1 MVIIVNYR
9 KPIKIV
15 FIIILAIIV
24 LLAAYPG
31 IRNMGLILYMGR
43 ANQKY
48 WDMVDDICSKDF
60 DWVDENDEFTL
71 SLVSSSQYGVLTNK
85 ENNNF
90 VKFVFS
96 IGAVNFRNDADE
108 SLGWAYLS
116 YNEEKQKIVL
126 EIDWFEE
133 KGVFLK
139 EDLLIQEGTVLSF
152 YCQKLE

>member
-1 MVIIVNYR
+1 
-9 KPIKIV
+9 
-15 FIIILAIIV
+15 
-24 LLAAYPG
+24 
-31 IRNMGLILYMGR
+31 MGLILNMGR

-116 YNEEKQKIVL
+116 YNEEKQKIIL

>member
-1 MVIIVNYR
+1 
-9 KPIKIV
+9 
-15 FIIILAIIV
+15 
-24 LLAAYPG
+24 
-31 IRNMGLILYMGR
+31 MGLILYMGR